1 MASNPPAYPVYR
13 SPDGESE
20 QIAATPAREVQ
31 LKFAGW
37 RKVTQP
43 RKKPD
48 ARQQKPSPAQARE
61 QDRE

>member
-1 MASNPPAYPVYR
+1 MASSPVYPVYR

-37 RKVTQP
+37 QKVTQP
-43 RKKPD
+43 RKKPN
-48 ARQQKPSPAQARE
+48 ARQQKPADAGEEARK
-61 QDRE
+61 